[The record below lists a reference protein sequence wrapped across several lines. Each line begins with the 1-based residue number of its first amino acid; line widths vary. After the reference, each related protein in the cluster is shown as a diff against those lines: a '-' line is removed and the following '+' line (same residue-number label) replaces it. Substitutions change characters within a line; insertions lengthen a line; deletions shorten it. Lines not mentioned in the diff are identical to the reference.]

1 MDDYK
6 ATLKASLKMLEVS
19 SLRSN
24 VKTKFGR
31 MFRIEAVKT
40 GYWMPGDDYLEK
52 ISEAIKNRVND
63 GDIIVVSE
71 KAISIAKGFIV
82 DERKVKP
89 GLLANI
95 LARVWMR
102 IVWGYFLGR
111 VCRLTTKNIERLRS
125 YPLSE
130 GGAHKEVAL
139 KYAGFLHALMWG
151 SEGGI
156 DGSNLPYAYVSL
168 PLKKPEEA
176 AEEIRR
182 YLNVKLNRNVAVM
195 IVDSDKT
202 YSLGGFHF
210 THRPK
215 PLKGIYTLFGFSA
228 YVFGRF
234 LRLRRRST
242 PLALAGA
249 KMNVDLALE
258 IAELADKARGSG
270 SGRTVWDMAEKFGV
284 GLTGVT
290 WSMLKKM
297 KHKPIVIVRVYS
309 HEQKT

>member
-1 MDDYK
+1 MSKIK
-6 ATLKASLKMLEVS
+6 ANLKIPEVS
-19 SLRSN
+19 SLKNN
-24 VKTKFGR
+24 VKTR
-31 MFRIEAVKT
+31 FRRIFKIEAVKT

-52 ISEAIKNRVND
+52 ISEAIKNRVNN

-71 KAISIAKGFIV
+71 KAISVAKGFII
-82 DERKVKP
+82 DERKVNP

-111 VCRLTTKNIERLRS
+111 VCRLTARNIERLRN
-125 YPLSE
+125 YPLKE

-156 DGSNLPYAYVSL
+156 DGSNLPYSYVSL
-168 PLKKPEEA
+168 PLKKPEET
-176 AEEIRR
+176 AEEIRK
-182 YLNVKLNRNVAVM
+182 YLRVRLNRNVAVM

-215 PLKGIYTLFGFSA
+215 PLRGIHSLFGFTA
-228 YVFGRF
+228 YVAGRF

-249 KMNVDLALE
+249 KMDADLALE
-258 IAELADKARGSG
+258 IADLADKAMGSG

-284 GLTGVT
+284 GLTGVK
-290 WSMLKKM
+290 WSMLKKLR
-297 KHKPIVIVRVYS
+297 HKPIAIVRLYS
-309 HEQKT
+309 YK

>member
-1 MDDYK
+1 MSKIK
-6 ATLKASLKMLEVS
+6 ANLKIPEASSLKN
-19 SLRSN
+19 N
-24 VKTKFGR
+24 VKTR
-31 MFRIEAVKT
+31 FRRIFKIEAVKT

-52 ISEAIKNRVND
+52 ISEAIKNRVNN

-71 KAISIAKGFIV
+71 KAISVAKGFII
-82 DERKVKP
+82 DERKVNP

-111 VCRLTTKNIERLRS
+111 VCRLTARNIERLRN
-125 YPLSE
+125 YPLKE

-156 DGSNLPYAYVSL
+156 DGSNLPYSYVSL
-168 PLKKPEEA
+168 PLKKPEET
-176 AEEIRR
+176 AEEIRK
-182 YLNVKLNRNVAVM
+182 YLRVRLNRNVAVM

-215 PLKGIYTLFGFSA
+215 PLRGIHSLFGFTA
-228 YVFGRF
+228 YVAGRF

-249 KMNVDLALE
+249 KMDADLALE
-258 IAELADKARGSG
+258 IADLADKAMGSG

-284 GLTGVT
+284 GLTGVK
-290 WSMLKKM
+290 WSMLKKLR
-297 KHKPIVIVRVYS
+297 HKPIAIVRLYS
-309 HEQKT
+309 YK

>member
-1 MDDYK
+1 MSKIK
-6 ATLKASLKMLEVS
+6 ANLKIPEASSLKN
-19 SLRSN
+19 N
-24 VKTKFGR
+24 VKTR
-31 MFRIEAVKT
+31 FRRIFKIEAVKT

-52 ISEAIKNRVND
+52 ISEAIKNRVNN

-71 KAISIAKGFIV
+71 KAISVAKGFII
-82 DERKVKP
+82 DERKVNP

-111 VCRLTTKNIERLRS
+111 VCRLTARNIERLRN
-125 YPLSE
+125 YPLKE

-151 SEGGI
+151 SEGSI
-156 DGSNLPYAYVSL
+156 DGSNLPYSYVSL
-168 PLKKPEEA
+168 PLKKPEET
-176 AEEIRR
+176 AEEIRK
-182 YLNVKLNRNVAVM
+182 YLRVRLNRNVAVM

-215 PLKGIYTLFGFSA
+215 PLRGIHSLFGFTA
-228 YVFGRF
+228 YVAGRF

-249 KMNVDLALE
+249 KMDADLALE
-258 IAELADKARGSG
+258 IADLADKAMGSG

-284 GLTGVT
+284 GLTGVK
-290 WSMLKKM
+290 WSMLKKLR
-297 KHKPIVIVRVYS
+297 HKPIAIVRLYS
-309 HEQKT
+309 YK

>member
-1 MDDYK
+1 MSKIK
-6 ATLKASLKMLEVS
+6 ANLKIPEAS
-19 SLRSN
+19 SLRNN
-24 VKTKFGR
+24 VKTR
-31 MFRIEAVKT
+31 FRRIFKIEAVKT

-52 ISEAIKNRVND
+52 ISEAIKNRVNN

-71 KAISIAKGFIV
+71 KAISVAKGFII
-82 DERKVKP
+82 DERKVNP

-111 VCRLTTKNIERLRS
+111 VCRLTARNIERLRN
-125 YPLSE
+125 YPLKE

-156 DGSNLPYAYVSL
+156 DGSNLPYSYVSL
-168 PLKKPEEA
+168 PLKKPEET
-176 AEEIRR
+176 AEEIRK
-182 YLNVKLNRNVAVM
+182 YLRVRLNRNVAVM

-215 PLKGIYTLFGFSA
+215 PLRGIHSLFGFTA
-228 YVFGRF
+228 YVAGRF

-249 KMNVDLALE
+249 KMDADLALE
-258 IAELADKARGSG
+258 IADLADKAMGSG

-284 GLTGVT
+284 GLTGVK
-290 WSMLKKM
+290 WSMLKKLR
-297 KHKPIVIVRVYS
+297 HKPIAIVRLYS
-309 HEQKT
+309 YK